1 MKESKISRFAIR
13 HSAVLTMILL
23 ALALFGVFS
32 IYTTNLEFIPDMDMP
47 QIFVISIY
55 PGASAEDVEND
66 VIDVLEDDFVTL
78 PDFNGMDSEAM
89 NSIGVITI
97 TFRDGVNPEDQLNEV
112 RNRISDLSSSLPSGL
127 TGEPMAI
134 IGGATMLPVVSFSVE
149 AVAIQLPSPSI

>member
-1 MKESKISRFAIR
+1 
-13 HSAVLTMILL
+13 MILL

-89 NSIGVITI
+89 NSIGVMM
-97 TFRDGVNPEDQLNEV
+97 V
-112 RNRISDLSSSLPSGL
+112 
-127 TGEPMAI
+127 
-134 IGGATMLPVVSFSVE
+134 
-149 AVAIQLPSPSI
+149 